1 MAKTRVLPIIL
12 AAMLSVCANTAVFP
26 ATAYVAEPAVE
37 ADVRKAEEQFED
49 EDQQETEDNQET
61 EDHQETEGQPE
72 TGDQQ
77 KTEDQPIEV
86 AETAE
91 QPVTAEQSETTAQQ
105 TEAEQLEITAQQTG
119 AEHLDETAA
128 DEPAPTNVPAQTPSS
143 SVEEHHLAFA
153 SDYHNTEGGI
163 RNAMEGLPEDVEYVS
178 LIGREAR
185 KNESCRKKRS

>member
-1 MAKTRVLPIIL
+1 MAKTRVLPSIL

-26 ATAYVAEPAVE
+26 ATAYAAEPAVE
-37 ADVRKAEEQFED
+37 ADARKAEEQFED

-61 EDHQETEGQPE
+61 EDHQEAEGQPE

-105 TEAEQLEITAQQTG
+105 TG

-128 DEPAPTNVPAQTPSS
+128 DEPAPTNVPAQTSSS

-153 SDYHNTEGGI
+153 SDYHNTEGSI

>member
-1 MAKTRVLPIIL
+1 M
-12 AAMLSVCANTAVFP
+12 
-26 ATAYVAEPAVE
+26 
-37 ADVRKAEEQFED
+37 
-49 EDQQETEDNQET
+49 
-61 EDHQETEGQPE
+61 
-72 TGDQQ
+72 
-77 KTEDQPIEV
+77 

-153 SDYHNTEGGI
+153 SDYHNTEGSI

-178 LIGREAR
+178 LICREAR
-185 KNESCRKKRS
+185 ENESCRKKRS

>member
-1 MAKTRVLPIIL
+1 MQILYETRCFYTH
-12 AAMLSVCANTAVFP
+12 SVRCLNT
-26 ATAYVAEPAVE
+26 
-37 ADVRKAEEQFED
+37 RSEEGKEWQRQEYYRSFW
-49 EDQQETEDNQET
+49 QPCCLFARTQLYSLRQETEDNQET
-61 EDHQETEGQPE
+61 EDHQEAEGQPETGDQLE

-91 QPVTAEQSETTAQQ
+91 QPVTAEQSET
-105 TEAEQLEITAQQTG
+105 TAQQTG

-153 SDYHNTEGGI
+153 SDYHNTEGSI

>member
-26 ATAYVAEPAVE
+26 ATAYAAEPAVE
-37 ADVRKAEEQFED
+37 ADARKAEKQFED

-61 EDHQETEGQPE
+61 EDHQEAEGQPETGDQLE

-91 QPVTAEQSETTAQQ
+91 QPVTAGS
-105 TEAEQLEITAQQTG
+105 G
-119 AEHLDETAA
+119 TAA
-128 DEPAPTNVPAQTPSS
+128 SPKTADQSQWILWMAIME
-143 SVEEHHLAFA
+143 LAVISLA
-153 SDYHNTEGGI
+153 TLVI
-163 RNAMEGLPEDVEYVS
+163 ARRNEVLRNYRNGE
-178 LIGREAR
+178 
-185 KNESCRKKRS
+185 